1 MTSRSAHLRAVLGD
15 HEAADLEE
23 ERHLADLLD
32 VLTTCAAPFA
42 RDQYEPGHFTA
53 SAFVLDPESQA
64 VLLIYHRKLKRWL
77 QPGGH
82 VEHDDVDLLAAA
94 RREVA
99 EETGLTDV
107 RVRLSGGPLDVD
119 VHRIPER
126 PTEPSHFHY
135 DVRFL
140 FQACSRRVCA
150 ASDAEEAQW
159 VRLDALDSVE
169 TDASV
174 RRAVRKIRD
183 TLQSEVRD

>member
-1 MTSRSAHLRAVLGD
+1 MTTPLRPELLHAVTPKDNDETRYRERMLSLLNTEAPTSRGQFS
-15 HEAADLEE
+15 
-23 ERHLADLLD
+23 
-32 VLTTCAAPFA
+32 
-42 RDQYEPGHFTA
+42 PGHFTA
-53 SAFVLDPESQA
+53 SAFVLSPDDQSL
-64 VLLIYHRKLKRWL
+64 LLIFHSKLSLWL

-99 EETGLTDV
+99 EATGLTDV

-140 FQACSRRVCA
+140 FQACSHRVCA

-183 TLQSEVRD
+183 MLQSTVRD